1 MEKGN
6 ENLFFKKVLKNKS
19 GINKVRDFSIHKR
32 EGGSYLINRLL

>member
-19 GINKVRDFSIHKR
+19 GIIKYAISVFIKGKGAHT
-32 EGGSYLINRLL
+32 